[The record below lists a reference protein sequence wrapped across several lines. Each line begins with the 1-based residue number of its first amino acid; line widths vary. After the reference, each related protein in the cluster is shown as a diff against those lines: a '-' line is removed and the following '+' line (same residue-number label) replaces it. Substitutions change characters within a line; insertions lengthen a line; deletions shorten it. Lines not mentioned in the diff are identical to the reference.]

1 MNRTVASSIAPF
13 FDRLCGADFA
23 VLNGVYL
30 DARGFQKSLLLDLS
44 RLLNTRCDLT
54 IDEYMGSSGHVM
66 NYGLPAIST
75 LSSNAKKD
83 LQRLAQLI
91 QHAIKLY
98 EPRLKQVR
106 VNALSDPD
114 DFKSVQVEI
123 QAAVIFGEQT
133 LRFAPSF
140 HLHPGQVEL
149 VLQPEAA

>member
-1 MNRTVASSIAPF
+1 MNRTVAASIAPF

-44 RLLNTRCDLT
+44 RLLNTRCHLT
-54 IDEYMGSSGHVM
+54 IDEYMTSSGHVM
-66 NYGLPAIST
+66 NYGLPSLST
-75 LSSNAKKD
+75 LTSNSKKD

-98 EPRLKQVR
+98 EPRLKQLR
-106 VNALSDPD
+106 VNAVSDPE
-114 DFKSVQVEI
+114 DFRSVQVEI

-140 HLHPGQVEL
+140 HLFPGQVEL
-149 VLQPEAA
+149 VLQPETA